1 MGFEIALGRPGTP
14 AKLVPVPRRR
24 GRFSISTFLTFL
36 ILFAHDLI
44 GFRIATRLD
53 PAIGAWEN
61 QMEALR
67 RYTQDPDVRE
77 ILIGSAGILIFAIFL
92 VCVVQ

>member
-1 MGFEIALGRPGTP
+1 LRTTLSGLGSQLGWT
-14 AKLVPVPRRR
+14 
-24 GRFSISTFLTFL
+24 LT
-36 ILFAHDLI
+36 
-44 GFRIATRLD
+44 
-53 PAIGAWEN
+53 IGAWEN